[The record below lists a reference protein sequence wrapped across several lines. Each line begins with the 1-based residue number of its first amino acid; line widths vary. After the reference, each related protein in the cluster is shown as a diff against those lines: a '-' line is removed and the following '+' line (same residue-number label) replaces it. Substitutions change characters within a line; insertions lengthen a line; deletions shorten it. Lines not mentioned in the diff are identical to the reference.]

1 MPMPSY
7 ERIMALRNNP
17 EAVLTPEPA
26 PPPSSVDPTDPNRLA
41 VMLDQVSAQA
51 LAKLAEI
58 LALPINTSDGNL
70 MRALSSAINSA
81 LSTQAKVDEL
91 RLRQRHT
98 TDLMPRII
106 QMMQEEKEKL
116 RELEDNNLKD

>member
-1 MPMPSY
+1 MPSY

-26 PPPSSVDPTDPNRLA
+26 PPPGSVDPADPNRLA

-106 QMMQEEKEKL
+106 EMMQEEKEKL